1 MEITF
6 VLQYFSLLIDHFPT
20 LPGGRIFRY
29 CSQNQIYPAMPAT
42 NQTSHF
48 SELWDQVCKGDQQAY
63 ASLHYQLYPCLYI
76 YAKRIANDADD
87 ADDMIQDLFI
97 KLWDKKSV
105 IGKIGNVKSYFYTA
119 LRSVAINHLRGLKS
133 QENKRQQLVLVD
145 LQPSVE
151 DILIADENSCEQQQ
165 VVKAALQ
172 KLPLKQR
179 EVVFLRFY
187 DNLEYA
193 QIVEITG
200 IKYQSVVNHIHRAL
214 TMLRNEL
221 KPTKNL
227 RAA

>member
-1 MEITF
+1 MEITL
-6 VLQYFSLLIDHFPT
+6 VLQYFSLLFDRFPT
-20 LPGGRIFRY
+20 LPKERISGY
-29 CSQNQIYPAMPAT
+29 CSHNQITPAMPTT
-42 NQTSHF
+42 NQTLHY
-48 SELWDQVCKGDQQAY
+48 SELWDRVCKGDQEAY
-63 ASLHYQLYPCLYI
+63 ASLHHQLYPCLYI
-76 YAKRIANDADD
+76 YAKRIVNDAED

-97 KLWDKKSV
+97 KLWDRKSA
-105 IGKIGNVKSYFYTA
+105 IGKIGNVKAYFYAA

-133 QENKRQQLVLVD
+133 QENKHQQLVLVD

-151 DILIADENSCEQQQ
+151 DILIADENSCEQRQM
-165 VVKAALQ
+165 VKAALQ

-221 KPTKNL
+221 KPTKSL

>member
-1 MEITF
+1 M
-6 VLQYFSLLIDHFPT
+6 L
-20 LPGGRIFRY
+20 
-29 CSQNQIYPAMPAT
+29 MT
-42 NQTSHF
+42 NQTLHY

-63 ASLHYQLYPCLYI
+63 ASLHHLLYPCLYL
-76 YAKRIANDADD
+76 YAKRIVNDAED

-97 KLWDKKSV
+97 KLWDRKSV

-133 QENKRQQLVLVD
+133 QDSKHQQMVLVD

-151 DILIADENSCEQQQ
+151 DILIAGENSCEQRQ

-172 KLPLKQR
+172 KLPSKQR
-179 EVVFLRFY
+179 EVIFLRFY

-200 IKYQSVVNHIHRAL
+200 IKYQSVVNHIHRAI
-214 TMLRNEL
+214 TILRNEL
-221 KPTKNL
+221 KLKKSL
-227 RAA
+227 HAA